1 MKGGW
6 GVSRGPNGEEGAGKE
21 LEGFSGCCFCRERR
35 EVVCQ
40 QLQNTRGT
48 REPAWDLER
57 GHEGLHGQIR
67 GWW

>member
-6 GVSRGPNGEEGAGKE
+6 GVSRGPNREEGAGKE